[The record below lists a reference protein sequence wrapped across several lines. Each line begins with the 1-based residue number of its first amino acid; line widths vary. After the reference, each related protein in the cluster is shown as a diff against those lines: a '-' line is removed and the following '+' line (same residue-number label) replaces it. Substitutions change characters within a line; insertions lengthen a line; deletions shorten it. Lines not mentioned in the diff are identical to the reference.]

1 MCKIFL
7 SAFLGISASLFAS
20 GVLPL
25 DGLVAYYP
33 FNGSFENEFVQD
45 SIKILATENYGAKFA
60 LDRFEKENAA
70 AYFDG
75 NGSYLEIPD
84 NGFSVSEQKR

>member
-1 MCKIFL
+1 MHKIFL
-7 SAFLGISASLFAS
+7 SAFFCVATSLFARDII
-20 GVLPL
+20 PL
-25 DGLVAYYP
+25 EGLVAYYP
-33 FNGSFENEFVQD
+33 FNGNFENEFVQD
-45 SIKILATENYGAKFA
+45 SVKILATENYGAKFA

-84 NGFSVSEQKR
+84 ND